1 MIKKALY
8 ILAGFITF
16 VGLLFLHMYIVTED
30 EYLMYETAD
39 LDLSIPSIEI
49 QETILHSETF
59 GEDTSDV
66 VIILHDGPG
75 KDFRLLLP
83 LQRLSNQHFIV
94 FYDQRGSG
102 LSQRVDRKTLNMD
115 QMIEDLHS
123 VIEYYSNTSSVSI
136 IGHSWGGLLA
146 TAYASKYPLKVYQ
159 LIIIE
164 PWDYSPNT
172 IEKKTIR
179 LSQLSMRY
187 WFESRHVKGPD
198 QQASSD
204 YYFAHVDQMEEIH
217 EGGRPYLET
226 IDSIENIYWRYGS
239 LANKMILENIIN
251 EQGNLRLQYFNKIDE
266 FKNDIL
272 IMAEAQEMDNSII
285 QIQLLS
291 ACIEQC
297 HFETVQTT
305 IVKDTCEYIKIIQ
318 NFLQTKPK

>member
-1 MIKKALY
+1 
-8 ILAGFITF
+8 
-16 VGLLFLHMYIVTED
+16 
-30 EYLMYETAD
+30 
-39 LDLSIPSIEI
+39 
-49 QETILHSETF
+49 
-59 GEDTSDV
+59 
-66 VIILHDGPG
+66 
-75 KDFRLLLP
+75 
-83 LQRLSNQHFIV
+83 
-94 FYDQRGSG
+94 
-102 LSQRVDRKTLNMD
+102 
-115 QMIEDLHS
+115 
-123 VIEYYSNTSSVSI
+123 
-136 IGHSWGGLLA
+136 
-146 TAYASKYPLKVYQ
+146 
-159 LIIIE
+159 
-164 PWDYSPNT
+164 
-172 IEKKTIR
+172 
-179 LSQLSMRY
+179 
-187 WFESRHVKGPD
+187 
-198 QQASSD
+198 
-204 YYFAHVDQMEEIH
+204 MEEIH